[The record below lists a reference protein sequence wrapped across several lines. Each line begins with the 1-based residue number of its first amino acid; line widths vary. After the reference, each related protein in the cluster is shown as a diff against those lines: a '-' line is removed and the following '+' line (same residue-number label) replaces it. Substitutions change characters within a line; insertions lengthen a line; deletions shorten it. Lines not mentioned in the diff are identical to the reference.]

1 MSNNRVDSQITH
13 HYPGCPPFLFLE
25 LKPPLPGF
33 VWILRASQDNDI
45 DTLGMPKITQ
55 TGRKGPKSHHVHD
68 VKNEII

>member
-1 MSNNRVDSQITH
+1 MSNNRLDLQITH
-13 HYPGCPPFLFLE
+13 HYLGCLSFLFLE

-33 VWILRASQDNDI
+33 MWILHALPDNDI
-45 DTLGMPKITQ
+45 DPLGVLKITQ